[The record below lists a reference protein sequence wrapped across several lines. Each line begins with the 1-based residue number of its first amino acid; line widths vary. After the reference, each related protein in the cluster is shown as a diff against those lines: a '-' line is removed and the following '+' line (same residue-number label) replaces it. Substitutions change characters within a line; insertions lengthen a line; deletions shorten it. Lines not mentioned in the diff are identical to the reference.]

1 MRKDFTIKDNA
12 LLDTMLNR
20 SCPSLMLILLASQ
33 IYIYLILMW
42 RCVKI
47 LVGAFNQE
55 KALVGD
61 FSVIRFQTFV

>member
-1 MRKDFTIKDNA
+1 MERA

-33 IYIYLILMW
+33 FYVCLLMW
-42 RCVKI
+42 CVKM

-55 KALVGD
+55 KALVGA

>member
-1 MRKDFTIKDNA
+1 MEKA

-42 RCVKI
+42 QCVKI

>member
-1 MRKDFTIKDNA
+1 MEKA

-42 RCVKI
+42 CVKI